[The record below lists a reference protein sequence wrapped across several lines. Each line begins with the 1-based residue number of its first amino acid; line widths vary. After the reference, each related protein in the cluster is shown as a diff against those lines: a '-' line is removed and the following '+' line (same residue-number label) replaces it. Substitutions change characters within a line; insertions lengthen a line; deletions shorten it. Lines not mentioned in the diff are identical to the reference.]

1 MILLSKR
8 KQFTFKPNVCLL
20 ILVLTVLMVQES
32 MAATGYIPSTFQEE
46 KGNFPNNPRHGPLQ
60 RTGIIE

>member
-1 MILLSKR
+1 M
-8 KQFTFKPNVCLL
+8 CLL